1 MKNQNKGIGDVQ
13 DLVERLIIHPQTPE
27 WLRDTV
33 WEKVNS
39 RADIDP
45 YDENFVRV
53 MVDSVNWDV
62 EEDES

>member
-13 DLVERLIIHPQTPE
+13 DLVERLLIHPKTPE
-27 WLRDTV
+27 WLKDVV
-33 WEKVNS
+33 WEVVNDRS
-39 RADIDP
+39 NMDA
-45 YDENFVRV
+45 YDENYVRV